1 MIGLLYLE
9 ERHGQIPALDSVRLY
24 LELIA
29 ENVGLAVANLQ
40 FREKL
45 TDLAIRDPLTALFN
59 RRFLDETLHRHGRD
73 KGQEPLACL
82 MIDID
87 HFKRFNDQFGHDA
100 GDMVMQYV
108 GQVLR
113 SAVAD
118 IGNAFRFG
126 GEEFTILLPDCSEE
140 DGFEL
145 AEKLRAQIGGAAL
158 SHSGQIIGAVSVSIG
173 VAASPAEGVVDTLV
187 SRADAALLDA
197 KAKGRNKT
205 VLASS
210 LRRPT
215 QETLRA

>member
-1 MIGLLYLE
+1 
-9 ERHGQIPALDSVRLY
+9 
-24 LELIA
+24 
-29 ENVGLAVANLQ
+29 
-40 FREKL
+40 
-45 TDLAIRDPLTALFN
+45 
-59 RRFLDETLHRHGRD
+59 
-73 KGQEPLACL
+73 

-140 DGFEL
+140 HGFEF

-158 SHSGQIIGAVSVSIG
+158 SYSGQIIGAVTVSIG
-173 VAASPAEGVVDTLV
+173 VAVSPAEGAVDTLV

-205 VLASS
+205 VLASNLS
-210 LRRPT
+210 RRS